1 MAFQHGT
8 GVPSIPGDQQGGMQE
23 RDVINA
29 LLVPSV
35 SRSSWKGPEMD
46 ELRRPLS

>member
-29 LLVPSV
+29 LWYLRCP
-35 SRSSWKGPEMD
+35 GPPGKD
-46 ELRRPLS
+46 LKWTS